1 MNNKN
6 LYNGLLIVAIVINI
20 SFFKI
25 IIDPKLFGWISNL
38 SFIFALFLI
47 PFLIGLGSK
56 FSWLYIASILIG
68 LLFHI
73 FFADIKNPIFDAFRW
88 IFLIILYIAS
98 LRYETWNVTRYVFYI
113 FIAFHCI
120 LAISEYSLQTNIID
134 YSRVEEF
141 SNFEDIRSFRAF
153 GLMEHPLYSANVL
166 IIFLAF
172 VLVSNRPSNFLRL
185 IILSF
190 GTFALLTFNARAAIV
205 VWFTLLTY
213 RFLKTYRIIGSLTVL
228 FVVAVILGE
237 LPVGLVV
244 DLGFLGRL
252 GEVGFSDGSSLN
264 RAISY
269 IVFFE
274 ENWSLTDIV
283 AGGRVLFIPGSE
295 FSLESGLL
303 LTIAWW
309 GWIIGLL
316 KIILELV
323 ITYQAL
329 NFLKISDRYIVMT
342 ACWLTAFSNN
352 NSINTF
358 VLFFMLLCAIVFRQ
372 NIGFS
377 NHSFLG
383 YGKKYNA
390 V

>member
-1 MNNKN
+1 MNNKT
-6 LYNGLLIVAIVINI
+6 LYNGLLIIAIIINI
-20 SFFKI
+20 SYFKI
-25 IIDPKLFGWISNL
+25 LIDPKLFGWMSNF
-38 SFIFALFLI
+38 SFIAALLLV
-47 PFLIGLGSK
+47 PFLIGIGSR
-56 FSWLYIASILIG
+56 SSLLYVFSILIG
-68 LLFHI
+68 LFFHV
-73 FFADIKNPIFDAFRW
+73 FFVELKNPIFDAFRW
-88 IFLIILYIAS
+88 IFLIILYTAS
-98 LRYETWNVTRYVFYI
+98 WKYETWSVTRYLLYF
-113 FIAFHCI
+113 FIAVHCI
-120 LAISEYSLQTNIID
+120 MAITEYSTQTNIID
-134 YSRVEEF
+134 FSSVEEF
-141 SNFEDIRSFRAF
+141 KNFEDIRSFRAF

-269 IVFFE
+269 FVFFE
-274 ENWSLTDIV
+274 ENWSLTDII

-309 GWIIGLL
+309 GWIIGFL

-342 ACWLTAFSNN
+342 ACWLTAFANN

-383 YGKKYNA
+383 YVKKYNT